1 MTIQKVP
8 GRCATTLPAGTAH
21 ERPLSVTRSAAF
33 FAPPRLPPGR
43 GLRLCY
49 SRDEARSIR
58 QRIVSSARRTRR
70 LMRPTPLP
78 ASGSLRRAGR
88 MEETAQQA
96 FSNAPGAARQAAARR
111 WGVII
116 FAPSFFELSRRRPL
130 AIFPESGQGLGTV
143 LVTPKLGGNATRK
156 HGFFCA
162 LYPLSSFFLTGFSAM
177 FAFSDAGCC
186 RYVQA
191 ARLKAA
197 SRS

>member
-111 WGVII
+111 WGD
-116 FAPSFFELSRRRPL
+116 FC
-130 AIFPESGQGLGTV
+130 AIFFRVITPPASCNFSGVGARFAHGAHNTKTRRQRHRHQALFYALFSEVKTV
-143 LVTPKLGGNATRK
+143 FDL
-156 HGFFCA
+156 C
-162 LYPLSSFFLTGFSAM
+162 FL
-177 FAFSDAGCC
+177 
-186 RYVQA
+186 
-191 ARLKAA
+191 L
-197 SRS
+197 